1 MIENNGAGVHSVRRH
16 IKNGM
21 KKLLVVLFFLLPLV
35 AKAQFNTDRL
45 VTIGRSALY
54 YEDYVLSIQYFNK
67 VITVKPYMYEP
78 WFFRAVAKYNLD
90 DFPGAERDCDEAIER
105 NPYVTDIYELRGLT
119 RIRQN
124 KFGEAIDDYNV
135 ALKYSPE
142 NRSLWYNKVL
152 CKINRKDY
160 DGALNDVDTILTKWK
175 MFAKGYALQGEIFLL
190 RKDTIDALA
199 AFDKAM
205 EIDPYD
211 ASVWSAKSIVT
222 LARQE
227 WEASDSMLTE
237 AIRLQPKQAGLY
249 VNRALARVNRNNL
262 RGAMADYDT
271 ALDIDPSN
279 FLGHY
284 NRGLLRA
291 QVGDDNRAITDFD
304 FVLKM
309 EPDNY
314 MALYNRALL
323 REKTGDLRGAVSDYT
338 KVIDNYPSFWAGL
351 QSRAACYRRLG
362 MVAEAERDEFK
373 VYKEQLYKRLYGT
386 KPRLD
391 KKKQRKRSD
400 TDPDKYNQLV
410 VDDGQDMVN
419 EYSSDY
425 RGRVQNRKASMSLLP
440 MYSLSFEQLEDNV
453 ADNVRYDRNVAD
465 YNNSV
470 SSSCALYVSN
480 GTGKM
485 EEKQSAD
492 YFAYIEK
499 ITIRI
504 EAKPNVDT
512 LKTLLMSRSVAY
524 SMIND
529 YGNAKEDLTTLLME
543 DSTFVLAYWQRA
555 ICQSKMN
562 EFDASLGTD
571 VAMRTANVLADLS
584 AALKYSP
591 QSEYLYYNR
600 GNVHASRKDYDHAI
614 KDYTAAI
621 EFDNA
626 FAAAYYNRGVV
637 KILMNDIESGVADLS
652 KAGELGLYSAYSIIK
667 KYANQRTMQS
677 TES

>member
-1 MIENNGAGVHSVRRH
+1 
-16 IKNGM
+16 M
-21 KKLLVVLFFLLPLV
+21 KKLIIVLFLLLPLV

-54 YEDYVLSIQYFNK
+54 YEDYVLAIQYFNK
-67 VITVKPYMYEP
+67 VIAIKPYMYEP

-90 DFPGAERDCDEAIER
+90 DFSGAERDCNEAVER

-124 KFGEAIDDYNV
+124 KFKDAVDDYNV

-152 CKINRKDY
+152 CKINQKDY
-160 DGALNDVDTILTKWK
+160 DGALHDVDTLLTKWK
-175 MFAKGYALQGEIFLL
+175 GFAKGYALQGEIYLL
-190 RKDTIDALA
+190 RKDTADALVSL
-199 AFDKAM
+199 DKAIEM
-205 EIDPYD
+205 DPYD
-211 ASVWSAKSIVT
+211 ASVWSAKSIVS

-227 WEASDSMLTE
+227 WSASDSMLTE
-237 AIRLQPKQAGLY
+237 AIRLQPKLAGLY

-262 RGAMADYDT
+262 RGAMMDYDT

-304 FVLKM
+304 FVLKV

-314 MALYNRALL
+314 MAIYNRALL
-323 REKTGDLRGAVSDYT
+323 LEKTGDLKGAIKDYT
-338 KVIDNYPSFWAGL
+338 TVIDNYPSFWAGL
-351 QSRAACYRRLG
+351 QNRAACYRRLG
-362 MVAEAERDEFK
+362 MIAEAERDEFK

-391 KKKQRKRSD
+391 KEKQRKRSD

-410 VDDGQDMVN
+410 VDDGQELIH

-425 RGRVQNRKASMSLLP
+425 RGRVQDRKASMDLLP
-440 MYSLSFEQLEDNV
+440 MFSLSFEQLADKVGDN
-453 ADNVRYDRNVAD
+453 AKYDRNVAD
-465 YNNSV
+465 YNNKVQLSR
-470 SSSCALYVSN
+470 ALYVNN
-480 GTGKM
+480 GMGKL
-485 EEKQSAD
+485 EEKQSAN
-492 YFAYIEK
+492 YFSEIEELTNGLESARDVDSLK
-499 ITIRI
+499 I
-504 EAKPNVDT
+504 
-512 LKTLLMSRSVAY
+512 LLMSRSVAY

-529 YGNAKEDLTTLLME
+529 YDNAKEDLTTLLIE

-555 ICQSKMN
+555 ICQSRMN

-584 AALKYSP
+584 VAIEYSP

-600 GNVHASRKDYDHAI
+600 GNVHASQQDYDHAL
-614 KDYTAAI
+614 KDYTVAI
-621 EFDNA
+621 ELDNA

-637 KILMNDIESGVADLS
+637 KILMGDVESGVADLS
-652 KAGELGLYSAYSIIK
+652 KAGELGLYNAYSIIK
-667 KYANQRTMQS
+667 KYSNRRAVQPV
-677 TES
+677 ES